1 MSFREF
7 NSKKLDIKS
16 IYHLLISGVS
26 PRPIAWVGSVDKNGN
41 NNLAPFSFF
50 NAFGANPPIIGFSPA
65 LSGKTGLPKD
75 SLLNVKETKEFTVS
89 VVDDKLVEQASLSSC
104 EYSKNIDEFVKAGV
118 TKHPSVKIKPFSVK
132 ESPFI
137 MECKLYKIIELG
149 NKPASGNLILG
160 EVVYFHIN
168 ESILEKE
175 NIINPYKINQVA
187 RSGGSWYVES
197 AKGLFNLKK
206 PKCNGIG
213 FDNLPSI
220 LFNGKLSKNELAK
233 LSSIDEIPALSKNDK
248 NTIVNK
254 NDIFT
259 EIKNSL
265 KNNNLLEAWKFVNK
279 LNIINE

>member
-1 MSFREF
+1 LNFREF

-50 NAFGANPPIIGFSPA
+50 NAFGANPPIVGFSPA

-75 SLLNVKETKEFTVS
+75 SLLNVKETKEFTIS

-233 LSSIDEIPALSKNDK
+233 LSSIDEIPPLSKNDK
-248 NTIVNK
+248 NTIINK

-265 KNNNLLEAWKFVNK
+265 KNNNLLKAWKFVNK

>member
-16 IYHLLISGVS
+16 IYHLLISGIS
-26 PRPIAWVGSVDKNGN
+26 PSPIAWVGSVDKNGN

-65 LSGKTGLPKD
+65 LSGRTGLPKD

-265 KNNNLLEAWKFVNK
+265 KNNNLLKAWEFVNK